1 MTMQNTR
8 PGGRAGGAPRRALS
22 LVLAAGTVTTGL
34 IALAPASAAADTA
47 TTTAAAAGTVRATA
61 AGSTVGAVESWTRV
75 SKKHPNSAY
84 WKSADALR
92 AGNEGGAQGLSRSF
106 LQLGTANL
114 KGADVTAAIL
124 RVRNTAA
131 ATCTAKPVEL
141 WSVDPVSAT
150 TTWKNQPAK
159 GAKLAT
165 VTAAKGRPGCAA
177 GDLEFDVTALL
188 KDAAATNRT
197 AVTVG
202 LFAADEN
209 DTSAWKR
216 FDPKSAVL
224 ETTVAPAVP
233 VTPAPVVS
241 GLRTDPATACTGGL
255 IGNTSQVKLFATVDS
270 PATGWPSAEFQVFRA
285 DTGALVRAVSVQADS
300 NRIATLAVPDTDLP
314 TGDYTWNVR
323 GVAEGAPASAWS
335 PSCAFSVD
343 RTRPGTPP
351 VISSAEFPSAD
362 NGQPEHTGTART
374 PGTFT
379 FTGGAGDTDLAEIVY
394 WTDAD
399 QTRRSVAP
407 GGSAVITPLSAG
419 PQSVHAYSVD
429 KAGNLSDT
437 AHYLFV
443 ANRAPKPDAAGDL
456 NGDGHGDLWTLDAAG
471 RLLFRAG
478 KGDGTFAAPTDAGV
492 TLDAGSQIVASGDWG
507 QDGYNDLVVL
517 APGDGGRKLWVYPNT
532 GLGAVDTL
540 NRFDLSVLD
549 EANAHWADADQV
561 TSAGD
566 LDGDGAP
573 ELLVRQGAQLWLYYG
588 SASGYVDWVAPVA
601 VGGSGGS
608 GWEGLT
614 VVAPGDTDGDGL
626 ADLWVRDDAT
636 GELFA
641 VRGSAGADGT
651 LDTAGWGSGPRTAIG
666 SGLTR
671 AAYPTLGT
679 SGDLTGDARAD
690 LTATTAHGA
699 AVYFRATDTGIES
712 TPVTLN

>member
-34 IALAPASAAADTA
+34 IALAPASAAA
-47 TTTAAAAGTVRATA
+47 AGTVRATA
-61 AGSTVGAVESWTRV
+61 AGSTVLGAVESWTRV
-75 SKKHPNSAY
+75 SQRHPNSAY

-114 KGADVTAAIL
+114 KGADVTAATL
-124 RVRNTAA
+124 RIRNTGT

-188 KDAAATNRT
+188 KAAAADNRT

-224 ETTVAPAVP
+224 ATTVAPVAP

-241 GLRTDPATACTGGL
+241 GLGTSPATACAGGL
-255 IGNTSQVKLFATVDS
+255 IGNTQVNLFATVDS
-270 PATGWPSAEFQVFRA
+270 TATGALSAEFQIFRA
-285 DTGALVRAVSVQADS
+285 DTGALVRAVSVSATTG
-300 NRIATLAVPDTDLP
+300 RPATLAVPDADLP

-323 GVAEGAPASAWS
+323 GVSEGAPASAWS
-335 PSCAFSVD
+335 PGCAFSVD
-343 RTRPGTPP
+343 RTRPSKPP
-351 VISSAEFPSAD
+351 VISSAEFPSGE
-362 NGQPEHTGTART
+362 NGWPAHTGAART

-379 FTGGAGDTDLAEIVY
+379 FAGGGETDLAEIVY
-394 WTDAD
+394 WTDTD

-407 GGSAVITPLSAG
+407 GGSAVITPLKAG
-419 PQSVHAYSVD
+419 PQNVHAYSVD
-429 KAGNLSDT
+429 KAGNRSDT
-437 AHYLFV
+437 ADYLFY
-443 ANRAPKPDAAGDL
+443 ASRAAKPDAAGDL
-456 NGDGHGDLWTLDAAG
+456 NGDGHRDLWTLDAAG
-471 RLLFRAG
+471 RLQFRAG

-492 TLDAGSQIVASGDWG
+492 TLDAGSQIAASGDWSE
-507 QDGYNDLVVL
+507 DGYNDLVVL

-532 GLGAVDTL
+532 GLGAVDTV
-540 NRFDLSVLD
+540 NRTELSVFD
-549 EANAHWADADQV
+549 EANAHWSDADRV
-561 TSAGD
+561 AAAGD
-566 LDGDGAP
+566 VDGDGAP
-573 ELLVRQGAQLWLYYG
+573 DLLVRQGAQLWLYYG
-588 SASGYVDWVAPVA
+588 SAMGYLDFTAPVA
-601 VGGSGGS
+601 VGGAGGA

-641 VRGSAGADGT
+641 VHGSAGGDGT

-690 LTATTAHGA
+690 LTATTADGA
-699 AVYFRATDTGIES
+699 TVYFRATGTGIES
-712 TPVTLN
+712 TPVVLG

>member
-1 MTMQNTR
+1 MTMKNTR

-22 LVLAAGTVTTGL
+22 LVLAAGTVTTAL
-34 IALAPASAAADTA
+34 IALAPASAAAGTVG
-47 TTTAAAAGTVRATA
+47 TTT
-61 AGSTVGAVESWTRV
+61 AGSTVLGAVESWTRV

-84 WKSADALR
+84 WKSADPLR
-92 AGNEGGAQGLSRSF
+92 AGNEGGSQGLSRSF

-114 KGADVTAAIL
+114 KGADVTAATL

-131 ATCTAKPVEL
+131 ATCTARPVEL
-141 WSVDPVSAT
+141 WSVGPVSAT

-165 VTAAKGRPGCAA
+165 VSAAKGRPGCAA

-188 KDAAATNRT
+188 KDVAATNRT

-224 ETTVAPAVP
+224 EISVAPAVP

-241 GLRTDPATACTGGL
+241 GLGTDPATACAGGL
-255 IGNTSQVKLFATVDS
+255 IGITQVKLFATVDS
-270 PATGWPSAEFQVFRA
+270 PGTGRPSAEFQIFRA
-285 DTGALVRAVSVQADS
+285 DTGALVRAVSVQADT
-300 NRIATLAVPDTDLP
+300 NRTATLAVPDSDLP

-323 GVAEGAPASAWS
+323 GVADGAPASAWS

-362 NGQPEHTGTART
+362 NGQPEQTGTART
-374 PGTFT
+374 PGTFA
-379 FTGGAGDTDLAEIVY
+379 FAGGGETDLAEIVY

-429 KAGNLSDT
+429 EAGNRSDT
-437 AHYLFV
+437 ADYLFI
-443 ANRAPKPDAAGDL
+443 ANRAPKPDAVGDL
-456 NGDGHGDLWTLDAAG
+456 NGDGHRDLWTLDAAG

-478 KGDGTFAAPTDAGV
+478 KGDGTFAAPTGTGV

-549 EANAHWADADQV
+549 EANAHWADADHV
-561 TSAGD
+561 APAGD
-566 LDGDGAP
+566 VDGDGAP
-573 ELLVRQGAQLWLYYG
+573 DLLVRQGAQLWLYHG
-588 SASGYVDWVAPVA
+588 SATGMVDWVAPVA
-601 VGGSGGS
+601 VGGSGGAS
-608 GWEGLT
+608 WEGLT

-636 GELFA
+636 GEILA

-651 LDTAGWGSGPRTAIG
+651 LDTARWGSGPRTAIG

-690 LTATTAHGA
+690 LTATTADGA
-699 AVYFRATDTGIES
+699 AVYFRATATGIEN
-712 TPVTLN
+712 TPVVLD